1 MEKPIDLIS
10 RFCAAW
16 GNDLGAEDLAAFFTD
31 DAVYHNIPLEPVTG
45 RENIADNIASFI
57 RPGPPGIERIE
68 FRVIN
73 IAANGPVV
81 MTERV
86 DVFTLA
92 GKTFDLQGMGPSRS
106 TTARSKPGGTTSTRA
121 SSTTKPVRLSSFRVS
136 QYARREMT
144 RRTVG
149 PRRSDSPRTYVR
161 STRIIGGLSVL
172 VFAGAVVWDF
182 VNDGFWS
189 RHALFTSLVASLI
202 VVAVTVA
209 VLNEV
214 LERRQRQRWSVLA
227 QYALFEFV
235 HTARLV
241 WTGLLELADLAP
253 DGGLDDGALATGS
266 KAVLDTP
273 RLAAA
278 VDEML
283 ANADRREQL
292 HRLIVRLRAHGQ
304 EVLGRWADVMVN
316 SGTYAEIVDRHV
328 ELYSRLYWWGSVL
341 DESDPLEEHLDRPR
355 LSRLSPATQASG
367 PVEDEWLRDNLVAIA
382 QLAESLDRSSFE
394 LAMRIVPP
402 EWWAAQ
408 LPDRPSTA
416 ENHGT

>member
-1 MEKPIDLIS
+1 M
-10 RFCAAW
+10 
-16 GNDLGAEDLAAFFTD
+16 
-31 DAVYHNIPLEPVTG
+31 
-45 RENIADNIASFI
+45 
-57 RPGPPGIERIE
+57 
-68 FRVIN
+68 
-73 IAANGPVV
+73 
-81 MTERV
+81 
-86 DVFTLA
+86 
-92 GKTFDLQGMGPSRS
+92 
-106 TTARSKPGGTTSTRA
+106 
-121 SSTTKPVRLSSFRVS
+121 
-136 QYARREMT
+136 
-144 RRTVG
+144 
-149 PRRSDSPRTYVR
+149 R

-182 VNDGFWS
+182 VNDGFWV
-189 RHALFTSLVASLI
+189 RHTLFTSLVASSI

-241 WTGLLELADLAP
+241 WTGLLELAGLAP
-253 DGGLDDGALATGS
+253 DGELDDEALATGS

-283 ANADRREQL
+283 ASADRREQL
-292 HRLIVRLRAHGQ
+292 HRLISRLRAHGQ
-304 EVLGRWADVMVN
+304 EMLGRWADVMVN

-341 DESDPLEEHLDRPR
+341 DESDPHEEHLNRPR
-355 LSRLSPATQASG
+355 LSRLSPATQSSG

-382 QLAESLDRSSFE
+382 QLAESLDRSSFD

-416 ENHGT
+416 DNHRTFDG